1 MLDRPNAVVV
11 VMLHLFAVRHTQIG
25 NTGTDPKTKIGK
37 KISRLDPDA
46 QPHNQSFWIDSDS
59 IDHFGYSTGK
69 RYLFFQDYC
78 KQDTITKVGRSL

>member
-1 MLDRPNAVVV
+1 MLDRPNAVVGV
-11 VMLHLFAVRHTQIG
+11 LLHLFVVRHTQIG

-37 KISRLDPDA
+37 IVSRL
-46 QPHNQSFWIDSDS
+46 
-59 IDHFGYSTGK
+59 DHFGYSTGK